1 MRCTATMELSGMRL
15 IFFEGP
21 NLKQFCYDS
30 VNAQLWLF
38 SQSRAVLI
46 HGFTTSCSL
55 SDDKTLTCYRIIGNI
70 MMIFYREGVC
80 IIDTQ

>member
-1 MRCTATMELSGMRL
+1 MRCTAIMELSGMRL
-15 IFFEGP
+15 ICFEGS
-21 NLKQFCYDS
+21 NLKQLCYDS

-38 SQSRAVLI
+38 SQRLTGLM
-46 HGFTTSCSL
+46 HEFTTSCSL
-55 SDDKTLTCYRIIGNI
+55 NDDKTLTCYRIIGSI